1 MALKCN
7 WLARHPVT
15 VEVAG
20 SNPVWVVKRYKIL
33 IIKTIRKETIIMKT
47 TTMITTIAHIDIV
60 APIVAVDAPHID
72 SLFIMETNRLIE

>member
-1 MALKCN
+1 
-7 WLARHPVT
+7 
-15 VEVAG
+15 
-20 SNPVWVVKRYKIL
+20 
-33 IIKTIRKETIIMKT
+33 MKT